1 LRVQHAERHGEK
13 RRNRT
18 CADEARATLVT
29 NAKEL
34 HSLIIDDNTTAVI
47 LTPEERS

>member
-1 LRVQHAERHGEK
+1 LRVRHTERHGEK
-13 RRNRT
+13 CRNRAR
-18 CADEARATLVT
+18 ADETRATLVT

-47 LTPEERS
+47 LTRDERS